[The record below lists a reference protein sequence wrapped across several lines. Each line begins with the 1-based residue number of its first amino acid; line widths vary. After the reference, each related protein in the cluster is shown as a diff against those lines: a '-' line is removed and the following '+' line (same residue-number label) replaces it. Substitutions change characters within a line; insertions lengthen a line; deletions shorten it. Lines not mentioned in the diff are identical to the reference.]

1 MDPDDLLRRLRQVG
15 RADSQGRFTL
25 DPRVAR
31 QKLRRFRFRDP
42 HEYILALLAAAVRAG
57 ASRFDLRRA
66 PGGLLASA
74 ARLYNAFGGSALM
87 FRISDPRVAS
97 LALAAQDERPDSPR
111 RWRRALDR
119 AESLYPPVHS
129 VREYLQWR
137 LVHSLRRAR
146 RFAEADPVWARCDA
160 LARFRWDLSH
170 GARGMM
176 RRYTDTD
183 FGKDHDR
190 EQRFPGGEIMEKQ
203 DKEMHMGWGRFA
215 AMIATSTFVMFFLM
229 YQLVYSA
236 DHAMFS
242 VNRLVASLVMG
253 CVMTL
258 VMLGFMWPMY
268 QGTKTKM
275 AVLVVAAV
283 AGVALLTV
291 NRSQA
296 LIDDV
301 SFMKSMIP
309 HHSIA
314 INNARR
320 ATISDPRVRELADQ
334 IIESQVQEIA
344 QMKRL
349 LEDIDRNGERG
360 TAALPAR
367 SARMTPEMER
377 EVSEAVR

>member
-1 MDPDDLLRRLRQVG
+1 MD
-15 RADSQGRFTL
+15 
-25 DPRVAR
+25 
-31 QKLRRFRFRDP
+31 QK
-42 HEYILALLAAAVRAG
+42 E
-57 ASRFDLRRA
+57 
-66 PGGLLASA
+66 
-74 ARLYNAFGGSALM
+74 
-87 FRISDPRVAS
+87 
-97 LALAAQDERPDSPR
+97 
-111 RWRRALDR
+111 
-119 AESLYPPVHS
+119 HS
-129 VREYLQWR
+129 
-137 LVHSLRRAR
+137 
-146 RFAEADPVWARCDA
+146 
-160 LARFRWDLSH
+160 
-170 GARGMM
+170 
-176 RRYTDTD
+176 
-183 FGKDHDR
+183 
-190 EQRFPGGEIMEKQ
+190 
-203 DKEMHMGWGRFA
+203 MHMGWGRFA
-215 AMIATSTFVMFFLM
+215 AMIAASTFIMFFLM

-236 DHAMFS
+236 DHALFS

-268 QGTKTKM
+268 RGTKTKM

-344 QMKRL
+344 QMKLL

-367 SARMTPEMER
+367 TAELTPEMER